1 MSKQQLYI
9 NDVAVDMPSEE
20 IKIKV
25 ASNILADADKVM
37 TAHSYNIALPRTMNN
52 DNIFALAYAPT
63 ADTGGKTTHTYL
75 KASLHVDGVPLFV
88 DGQAVLTSVGDKG
101 YNINLFWGLLG
112 IFDKIKEEDLDLCDL
127 PMSKYYP
134 YPANTDG
141 LWIKL
146 TEHFTVN
153 AYNSGM
159 NTDIYNGLDSDSKE
173 LADKYPWGLFV
184 YEANDLLNFI
194 TDVYGLT
201 LDISP
206 IAQQRIDKLRHPLTT
221 LKSLADG
228 EKVIINLKGA
238 WNYWQGDGRYYIGFQ
253 QPTMLDPETIDFAS
267 YPFVTNVHS
276 ATEKWQANNAISIA
290 QDNIANPYRSRVFN
304 RTKISVEKV
313 RVYGTINTPLS
324 FDVMV
329 NNDTQTSHASSATV
343 QSIDYTWQE
352 GFDVN
357 ETQPFIWLD
366 PSPQQSASASSGI
379 NLNVEIT
386 INKIGDIGTTQ
397 WWNNIRNY
405 PQMGVIDY
413 LSELLAHIGGVI
425 VGSVNVPN
433 QLRIMTFD
441 EIAQR
446 SAVNYDVQGV
456 ESISMTLDDLAQK
469 NNYTHKENDDAGL
482 PYDASGVIYT
492 NDATLKIER
501 KAYDS
506 KFKVPRNTIVRLWE
520 IENDSDG
527 NKAKWNGGSDYICG
541 WDEDA
546 NICRNTGQDFART
559 IASYYI
565 GYESAVNRPKVVEV
579 KVKLSILELLAF
591 DFARPVYINQ
601 LGRSYLVESIESD
614 KSDIYKLT
622 LIQI

>member
-9 NDVAVDMPSEE
+9 NDVAVDMPSDE

-37 TAHSYNIALPRTMNN
+37 TAHSYNIALPRTMTN
-52 DNIFALAYAPT
+52 DSVFALAYAPA
-63 ADTGGKTTHTYL
+63 ADTGGVSTHKYL
-75 KASLHVDGVPLFV
+75 KAALHVDGVPVFE
-88 DGQAVLTSVGDKG
+88 DGQAVLTSVESKG

-112 IFDKIKEEDLDLCDL
+112 IFDKIKEEGLDLCDL

-134 YPANTDG
+134 YPANADG

-159 NTDIYNGLDSDSKE
+159 NTEIYNGLDSESKE
-173 LADKYPWGLFV
+173 LADKYPWGLYV
-184 YEANDLLNFI
+184 YEANDLLDFI

-206 IAQQRIDKLRHPLTT
+206 IAQSRIDKLYHPLTS
-221 LKSLADG
+221 LKSLAKD
-228 EKVIINLKGA
+228 EKVVINLKGA
-238 WNYWQGDGRYYIGFQ
+238 WNLWSGDGRYYIGLQ
-253 QPTMLDPETIDFAS
+253 QPQMIDSDTVNYAS
-267 YPFVTNVHS
+267 YPLVTNVHS
-276 ATEKWQANNAISIA
+276 ATEKWQANNAIIFT
-290 QDNIANPYRSRVFN
+290 QDNLANPYRSRIFN

-313 RVYGTINTPLS
+313 RVYGTVNTAIP

-329 NNDTQTSHASSATV
+329 NNNTQTSHASSPTV
-343 QSIDYTWQE
+343 QTIDYTWQE
-352 GFDVN
+352 AFDVN
-357 ETQPFIWLD
+357 EPTAFILLD
-366 PSPQQSASASSGI
+366 PSPQQSASAASAI

-386 INKIGDIGTTQ
+386 INKIGDIGTGQ

-433 QLRIMTFD
+433 QLQIVTFE
-441 EIAQR
+441 EIAQK
-446 SAVNYDVQGV
+446 SAVTYDVQGV
-456 ESISMTLDDLAQK
+456 ESIKMSIDELAQK
-469 NNYTHKENDDAGL
+469 NIYTHKENDDVGL
-482 PYDASGVIYT
+482 PYLADGVIYT
-492 NDATLKIER
+492 SDETLKLER
-501 KAYDS
+501 KAYES
-506 KFKVPRNTIVRLWE
+506 NFKVPLNTIVRLWE
-520 IENDSDG
+520 IDNDSDG
-527 NKAKWNGGSDYICG
+527 NKAKWKGGSDYIAG

-546 NICRNTGQDFART
+546 NILRNTGQDFART

-565 GYESAVNRPKVVEV
+565 SYESVVNHPKVVEV
-579 KVKLSILELLAF
+579 KVKLSVFDLLAF
-591 DFARPVYINQ
+591 DFTRPVYINQ